1 MPEVRLQA
9 VLPCIQ
15 PVCFH
20 VKTSFT
26 VLKKDIESLNVKRSE
41 AELKTQRLADETAKL
56 ARQSED
62 IKEELAV
69 LAQDKIRFDSEL
81 ARVCALKTQTASQAD
96 DFEKNRFNSLQEKKK
111 NALENAKNAQERFE
125 EIRDRIRIAEEN
137 LVKEQGRKESVR
149 NRRESLSAEMSE
161 LKIKSAEL
169 AKDYES
175 SQRELETLK
184 SGMTD
189 TAENLGRL
197 SEEEKKP
204 GTDY

>member
-1 MPEVRLQA
+1 M
-9 VLPCIQ
+9 
-15 PVCFH
+15 
-20 VKTSFT
+20 
-26 VLKKDIESLNVKRSE
+26 
-41 AELKTQRLADETAKL
+41 
-56 ARQSED
+56 
-62 IKEELAV
+62 
-69 LAQDKIRFDSEL
+69 
-81 ARVCALKTQTASQAD
+81 
-96 DFEKNRFNSLQEKKK
+96 
-111 NALENAKNAQERFE
+111 ENAKNAHEKFE